1 VTQEAPAIETPKIE
15 KPRGNYVWLLL
26 AILVIA
32 IGTAMRL
39 WFYLYNRSMYR
50 DEAALALNI
59 VGRSFGGL
67 LKPLDNDQGAP
78 VGFLLL
84 EKLVIRLL
92 GNTEYSLRLMPL
104 AASIVSLPLFYWLS
118 RKILS
123 PGAAVIA
130 LVVLAMGA
138 KQYDY
143 SADTKQ
149 YSMDVLATVG
159 LLLLAVY
166 ALKSKRAAIA
176 LAVAGALAVWFSHPP
191 AFVLAGVGAML
202 AIQWFSTRPRP
213 DPIPLL
219 IALAAWAVSFAA
231 NYLLVLR
238 RLSHSAF
245 MQTFW
250 AQADAF
256 APIPKSIEAIVWYK
270 EQFFEIFESPLSMG
284 FVGLCALVF
293 VLGVVELW
301 RRNRAAT
308 VGVLSPILIALIAS
322 AFHKYPFKERLI
334 LFICPLLA
342 IFIGAGFEY
351 LFQGQR
357 RLVGIIALIFLLITP
372 VNKTREF
379 IKQPWMHSDIRRAMS
394 VVAKNRQPG
403 DQLYVYE
410 YCWYPYEYYRDRF
423 GLQNLPAIRGPQQ
436 VADID
441 HMRALLAP
449 MKGKRVWVMFEDYPD
464 QQQWTQ
470 IILDG
475 MGKRVV
481 EDKPFQDYVACYD
494 LR

>member
-1 VTQEAPAIETPKIE
+1 VTQEAPVIESPPI
-15 KPRGNYVWLLL
+15 KPPRSHVIWLLL
-26 AILVIA
+26 AMLVMA
-32 IGTAMRL
+32 IGIAMRI

-50 DEAALALNI
+50 DETALALNI
-59 VGRSFGGL
+59 VGRTFGGL

-84 EKLVIRLL
+84 EKAVVKIL
-92 GNTEYSLRLMPL
+92 GNTEYTLRLVPL
-104 AASIVSLPLFYWLS
+104 VASIISLPLFYWVC

-123 PGAAVIA
+123 PGAALIA
-130 LVVLAMGA
+130 LIVLAMGA

-149 YSMDVLATVG
+149 YSMDVLATVA
-159 LLLLAVY
+159 LLLLGSY

-176 LAVAGALAVWFSHPP
+176 LAAAGAAAVWFSHPA
-191 AFVLAGVGAML
+191 AFVLAGVGVML
-202 AIQWFSTRPRP
+202 ATQWLSTKPRP

-219 IALAAWAVSFAA
+219 IAFAVWAGSFAA
-231 NYLLVLR
+231 NYLLVLK

-270 EQFFEIFESPLSMG
+270 EQFFEIFESPLAMG
-284 FVGLCALVF
+284 FVGLCALIF
-293 VLGVVELW
+293 VLGVIELW
-301 RRNRAAT
+301 RKNKPVA
-308 VGVLSPILIALIAS
+308 VGVIFPILLALIAS
-322 AFHKYPFKERLI
+322 ALHKYPFKERLI

-357 RLVGIIALIFLLITP
+357 KAVGIIALIFLLITP
-372 VNKTREF
+372 INKTREF
-379 IKQPWMHSDIRRAMS
+379 IRRPWMHSDMRRVMS
-394 VVAKNRQPG
+394 VVAKNQQPG
-403 DQLYVYE
+403 DELYVYE

-423 GLQNLPAIRGPQQ
+423 GLQKLQAIRGAQQ
-436 VADID
+436 VNGID
-441 HMRALLAP
+441 QLRAILAP
-449 MKGKRVWVMFEDYPD
+449 MKGKRLWIMFEDYPD
-464 QQQWTQ
+464 QQQWAQ